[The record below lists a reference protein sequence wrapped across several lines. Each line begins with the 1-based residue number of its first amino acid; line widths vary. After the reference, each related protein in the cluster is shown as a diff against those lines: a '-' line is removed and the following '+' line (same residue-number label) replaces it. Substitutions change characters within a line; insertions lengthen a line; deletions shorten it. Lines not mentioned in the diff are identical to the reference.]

1 MSDSR
6 EAYVKWR
13 QDRGIRIGDDP
24 IPATE
29 FWDAAWQ
36 AAQAQAGDG
45 EPEAAQDKVIAGAL
59 FDFLGFLTTR
69 DKPTAFGATRN
80 ASPAVKLLQE
90 WANKRGLDLDGA
102 DVEGW
107 RHGAGE

>member
-1 MSDSR
+1 MSDLELLANTMQEWSSTS
-6 EAYVKWR
+6 
-13 QDRGIRIGDDP
+13 GDHHM
-24 IPATE
+24 
-29 FWDAAWQ
+29 Q
-36 AAQAQAGDG
+36 AAAAIRELIKLQAQAGDG
-45 EPEAAQDKVIAGAL
+45 EPEAAQDRVIAGAL

-69 DKPTAFGATRN
+69 DKPTSFGATRN

-107 RHGAGE
+107 RHGAKGE

>member
-1 MSDSR
+1 MSAK
-6 EAYVKWR
+6 EEFEKWWPSVG
-13 QDRGIRIGDDP
+13 QTIGKV
-24 IPATE
+24 AAWE
-29 FWDAAWQ
+29 AWQ

-80 ASPAVKLLQE
+80 ASPAVELLKE
-90 WANKRGLDLDGA
+90 WADKRGLDLEDA
-102 DVEGW
+102 DVENFHS
-107 RHGAGE
+107 RPAKGE